1 MIKFINLS
9 KEKPYLEFKS
19 KYDKALNLNQK
30 HIEALSV
37 SSYSTRLN
45 EVNSRYVNLKLVH
58 NKNFIFFSNYNS
70 PKAKEFEEHHQISA
84 LLYWDTINTQ
94 IRLKANIKKTSIEY
108 NKKYFMDRSLQKNAL
123 AISSRQSEPI
133 DSYENVKE
141 NYNQSL
147 NLDNL
152 RDCPEYWG
160 GYSITPYYFEFWEGH
175 ESRINKR
182 QVFNNIDGNWEQ
194 SFLQP

>member
-30 HIEALSV
+30 HIEAFSV
-37 SSYSTRLN
+37 SSYSTGLN
-45 EVNSRYVNLKLVH
+45 EVNSRYVNLKLID
-58 NKNFIFFSNYNS
+58 NKNFIFFSNYYS
-70 PKAKEFEEHHQISA
+70 PKAKEFEEHDQISA

-94 IRLKANIKKTSIEY
+94 IRLKANVKKTSNEY
-108 NKKYFMDRSLQKNAL
+108 NKKYFMGRSLKKNAL

-133 DSYENVKE
+133 DSYESVKE
-141 NYNQSL
+141 NYDKSL
-147 NLDNL
+147 NFDNL
-152 RDCPEYWG
+152 TDCPEYWG

-175 ESRINKR
+175 KSRINKR
-182 QVFNNIDGNWEQ
+182 LVFKNINGSWEQ
-194 SFLQP
+194 SILQP

>member
-123 AISSRQSEPI
+123 AISSRQ
-133 DSYENVKE
+133 
-141 NYNQSL
+141 
-147 NLDNL
+147 
-152 RDCPEYWG
+152 
-160 GYSITPYYFEFWEGH
+160 
-175 ESRINKR
+175 
-182 QVFNNIDGNWEQ
+182 
-194 SFLQP
+194 

>member
-141 NYNQSL
+141 NYNKSL

>member
-45 EVNSRYVNLKLVH
+45 EVNSRYVNLKLVN